1 MSREQLWETL
11 AEQSAEMREAG
22 TYKTE
27 RVLESPQ
34 RAHIQVAG
42 RSVLNMCANNYLGLA
57 AHPDILAAAHASLDE
72 WGYGLASVRFICGT
86 QDLHKTL

>member
-1 MSREQLWETL
+1 MSREQIWDTL
-11 AEQSAEMREAG
+11 AEQSAEMRKAG

-42 RSVLNMCANNYLGLA
+42 RSVLNMCANN
-57 AHPDILAAAHASLDE
+57 
-72 WGYGLASVRFICGT
+72 
-86 QDLHKTL
+86 